1 MTKSFSTTF
10 MIAALIYLILGLAL
24 VIWPGA
30 ARLVICYA
38 VGILLMLYGLARML
52 AQWSSL
58 GFLSLGN
65 GYLLGLVSLLLGL
78 LLLIRT
84 EAVLAVFGTVLGLII
99 MADSLIKLQISYQL
113 RGSHIGSA
121 RRNAI
126 CALVT
131 FILGLLMLFNPF
143 KAVNAMTIFI
153 GASLLIDG
161 VINFIIALDV
171 RRYLHDTVTIME

>member
-24 VIWPGA
+24 VIWPGTA
-30 ARLVICYA
+30 CLVICYA

-58 GFLSLGN
+58 GFLS
-65 GYLLGLVSLLLGL
+65 LLGLVSLLLGL